1 MNLGLDVH
9 VISNGGTGIT
19 QKHIY
24 GDAFEA
30 MMGAVYLDQGYEFV
44 NRLLINNIYFRF
56 LNLEE
61 LTESESDFKS
71 RLIEW
76 SQKNRHQ
83 VEFRTE
89 HDKEYASNH
98 PVFYCTV
105 LVDGMEVG
113 PRDRG
118 FEEGGRTA
126 CGVLRVAVHERRAV
140 RFAAGQGRPSG
151 RHPFRKRVLEGGG
164 NPLHFRSCSAPAR
177 QMGIRTRFQTP
188 SAGGCTGLPG

>member
-1 MNLGLDVH
+1 

-71 RLIEW
+71 RL
-76 SQKNRHQ
+76 
-83 VEFRTE
+83 
-89 HDKEYASNH
+89 
-98 PVFYCTV
+98 
-105 LVDGMEVG
+105 
-113 PRDRG
+113 
-118 FEEGGRTA
+118 
-126 CGVLRVAVHERRAV
+126 
-140 RFAAGQGRPSG
+140 
-151 RHPFRKRVLEGGG
+151 RHPGPG
-164 NPLHFRSCSAPAR
+164 SAPRAWR
-177 QMGIRTRFQTP
+177 ACRETIFDRSWVIKP
-188 SAGGCTGLPG
+188 SSRSGYSMNR

>member
-44 NRLLINNIYFRF
+44 NRLLINNIYVRF

-113 PRDRG
+113 HG
-118 FEEGGRTA
+118 
-126 CGVLRVAVHERRAV
+126 
-140 RFAAGQGRPSG
+140 AGDS
-151 RHPFRKRVLEGGG
+151 
-164 NPLHFRSCSAPAR
+164 
-177 QMGIRTRFQTP
+177 
-188 SAGGCTGLPG
+188 